1 MKDPMSSADARALVT
16 AMELLAANMAGL
28 PLQIAT
34 NVGKTAE
41 EILEERHKKGENQF
55 GPGLYRGENGPD
67 SRFGPAGRGSGAG
80 DVLGANPFLAKIGEW
95 LGRRKEGVADT
106 GGAMIGLLLKRFEVL
121 LGPLAIMAQV
131 LGSSLSGFQMLGKTV
146 QLLVAL
152 IAPVLMPVLVA
163 LATAITA
170 VFDVLFEKMLP
181 VLESWFELVLTMAI
195 PVLTL
200 FVDMVM
206 MAANAAKE
214 FYDSLPEKGDLVD
227 VLGFDM
233 SDEEK
238 AVQLRRM
245 GGGSADG
252 TPAGEIVVKALRDV
266 TASMRLST
274 GPRATM
280 GDLGGVGRSVQMAAL
295 QGDPIDARMLRVQQ
309 TMVNLL
315 EKVVSNTTR
324 SAGAVYAPESSRS
337 AMEGGFAGAM
347 RTVPAPGGSA

>member
-16 AMELLAANMAGL
+16 AMELLAQNMAGL

-41 EILEERHKKGENQF
+41 ELLDERHQKGDSQF
-55 GPGLYRGENGPD
+55 GPHGWGQNQSQGNWGP
-67 SRFGPAGRGSGAG
+67 SAQRGPATA
-80 DVLGANPFLAKIGEW
+80 DVIGANPFLAKLGEW
-95 LGRRKEGVADT
+95 LGRRGQGATDT

-121 LGPLAIMAQV
+121 LGPLAILGQV

-163 LATAITA
+163 LATAVTA

-206 MAANAAKE
+206 LAANAAKA
-214 FYDSLPEKGDLVD
+214 FYDGLPAKGDLVD

-315 EKVVSNTTR
+315 EKLVSYMTR